1 MRFLPELRQGFDVN
15 DLEDE
20 RERKLKLLEI
30 RNAVD
35 RNASAQSN
43 DMRRATDE
51 LSSLSC
57 PSTPQSDIYDSDR
70 EPESAPN
77 SPFAAEHAVKF
88 PSTWSVTTFVFPPL
102 DEYGTFG
109 SALPE
114 SEARHPCAAE
124 FSGPQ
129 LAPVPEVE
137 MNEPAAT
144 SHSAKKNG
152 HEKAKAKATKLKRHK
167 KHKSSKK
174 AKKEKRLGRHLR
186 RKRCGA
192 ACSFERSPERFPGSR
207 CAYSEMPVCWCC
219 LQARA
224 RRLTRAHWVPVR
236 FRARHDAERNRLKR

>member
-1 MRFLPELRQGFDVN
+1 M
-15 DLEDE
+15 
-20 RERKLKLLEI
+20 EI

-35 RNASAQSN
+35 RNAAAQSN

-57 PSTPQSDIYDSDR
+57 PSTPQSDIYDDDR
-70 EPESAPN
+70 EPESTPN
-77 SPFAAEHAVKF
+77 SPFAAENGAKF
-88 PSTWSVTTFVFPPL
+88 PSSWLVTTFVFPPL

-144 SHSAKKNG
+144 RQSAKKHG
-152 HEKAKAKATKLKRHK
+152 HDKAKAKATKLKKHK
-167 KHKSSKK
+167 KHKNNKSSKK
-174 AKKEKRLGRHLR
+174 AKKEKKLGRRLR

-192 ACSFERSPERFPGSR
+192 ARFFECSPPRFPGSR
-207 CAYSEMPVCWCC
+207 CASVRMPVVGVTC
-219 LQARA
+219 
-224 RRLTRAHWVPVR
+224 RR
-236 FRARHDAERNRLKR
+236 EREDSLERIGFQSASGLGMMRSAIV